1 MWLYSAGL
9 GLMVDGDFVE
19 GFEESR
25 WNFMGVAHGGAD
37 VLVAHWLLAYGVLL
51 TANCNVL

>member
-1 MWLYSAGL
+1 
-9 GLMVDGDFVE
+9 MVDGDFVE

-37 VLVAHWLLAYGVLL
+37 VLVAH
-51 TANCNVL
+51 